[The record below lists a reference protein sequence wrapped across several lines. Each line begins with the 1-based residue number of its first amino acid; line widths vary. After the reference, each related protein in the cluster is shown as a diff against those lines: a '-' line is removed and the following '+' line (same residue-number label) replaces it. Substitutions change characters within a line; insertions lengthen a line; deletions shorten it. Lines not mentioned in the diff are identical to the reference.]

1 MGIGEPGEIPR
12 RVDDGALHPQADSQ
26 EGELPGAGE
35 ADRLHLPLD
44 APLAEATRHDEP
56 VEPGQEPLGPLPL
69 DVLAVDRLHAH
80 LRVAGDATM
89 IEGLVDA
96 LVGVAVLG
104 ILPHQRDRHLV
115 LRVAEPMEDVV
126 PGIEIGWRG
135 LDPEAPQD
143 DVVDAVGLERQRH
156 LVDREILVALLDH
169 RLERDIAK
177 QRDLLPVGDVE
188 GPLGAADEDVGLD
201 ADLPED
207 ADGVLRRLRLQF
219 TGRLQIGDEREVD
232 EDAVLPPGRQRDL
245 PDRLE
250 EREALDVAHRAA
262 DLGDH
267 DVGVGGAQIEH
278 LLLDL
283 VGDVGDHLDG
293 LAEKLPAPFLVD
305 HREIDLPGGV
315 VALARQRRR
324 GEALVVAEV
333 EVGLTTVVED
343 VHLTVLIGAH
353 RPRIDVDVRIE
364 LLHPHPEPAGLEEH
378 ADRRARQ
385 PLAERTDDP
394 AGHEDVPGHA
404 CELLPF
410 RPECRPLA
418 RRSSAS
424 CRPD

>member
-1 MGIGEPGEIPR
+1 M
-12 RVDDGALHPQADSQ
+12 
-26 EGELPGAGE
+26 
-35 ADRLHLPLD
+35 
-44 APLAEATRHDEP
+44 
-56 VEPGQEPLGPLPL
+56 
-69 DVLAVDRLHAH
+69 
-80 LRVAGDATM
+80 
-89 IEGLVDA
+89 
-96 LVGVAVLG
+96 LG

-115 LRVAEPMEDVV
+115 LRVAEPVEDVV
-126 PGIEIGWRG
+126 PGIEIGRRG

-177 QRDLLPVGDVE
+177 QRDLFPVGDVE
-188 GPLGAADEDVGLD
+188 GPLGAADENVGLD

-207 ADGVLRRLRLQF
+207 ADGVLRRLRLQL
-219 TGRLQIGDEREVD
+219 TGRLQVGDEREVD

-262 DLGDH
+262 ALGDH
-267 DVGVGGAQIEH
+267 DVGARGGQIEH

-283 VGDVGDHLDG
+283 VGDMRDHLDG
-293 LAEKLPAPFLVD
+293 LAEELPAPFLVD

-315 VALARQRRR
+315 VALARQRRG
-324 GEALVVAEV
+324 GEALVVPEI
-333 EVGLTTVVED
+333 EIGLAPVVED
-343 VHLTVLIGAH
+343 VHLAVLVGAH
-353 RPRIDVDVRIE
+353 RPRIDVDVGIE
-364 LLHPHPEPAGLEEH
+364 FLHPHLEAAGLEEH

-410 RPECRPLA
+410 RPECRLSA
-418 RRSSAS
+418 RRSSAG
-424 CRPD
+424 CRGN

>member
-1 MGIGEPGEIPR
+1 MPG
-12 RVDDGALHPQADSQ
+12 V
-26 EGELPGAGE
+26 
-35 ADRLHLPLD
+35 
-44 APLAEATRHDEP
+44 
-56 VEPGQEPLGPLPL
+56 
-69 DVLAVDRLHAH
+69 
-80 LRVAGDATM
+80 
-89 IEGLVDA
+89 
-96 LVGVAVLG
+96 
-104 ILPHQRDRHLV
+104 
-115 LRVAEPMEDVV
+115 
-126 PGIEIGWRG
+126 EIGRGG

-143 DVVDAVGLERQRH
+143 EIVDAIRLERQRH

-169 RLERDIAK
+169 RLERHIAK
-177 QRDLLPVGDVE
+177 QRDLFPVGNVE
-188 GPLGAADEDVGLD
+188 AALGAADEDVGLD
-201 ADLPED
+201 ADLAED
-207 ADGVLRRLRLQF
+207 ADRVLRRLRLQLA
-219 TGRLQIGDEREVD
+219 GGLQVGDEREVD
-232 EDAVLPPGRQRDL
+232 EHAVLPPGRQRDL

-250 EREALDVAHRAA
+250 KREALDVAHRAA

-293 LAEKLPAPFLVD
+293 LAEKLPAAFLVD

-333 EVGLTTVVED
+333 EIGLTAVVED

-353 RPRIDVDVRIE
+353 RPRIDIDVRIE
-364 LLHPHPEPAGLEEH
+364 LLHPHLEAAGLEEH

-385 PLAERTDDP
+385 SLAERTDDP

-424 CRPD
+424 CRRN